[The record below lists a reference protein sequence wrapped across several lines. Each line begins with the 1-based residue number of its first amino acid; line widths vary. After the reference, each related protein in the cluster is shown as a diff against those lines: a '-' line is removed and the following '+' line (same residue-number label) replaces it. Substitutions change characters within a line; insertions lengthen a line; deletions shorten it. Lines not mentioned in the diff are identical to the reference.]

1 MLATAGLVAALGGG
15 ALVGLP
21 GPAGA
26 APPAPLVQAPN
37 FATLLYDTDPNTTLI
52 VSGRGPDGRALGPG
66 VTPARGAMRQE
77 PSGTNLLGE
86 RAPDNAYRIAK
97 VSANVLVGRTAS
109 QMAAIIRHA
118 IDGGCTELIR
128 GVVHNFGCASHLVT
142 IDEVSP
148 TFSNPATGGSGY
160 AGRHLS
166 QAMALLARTASPWGT
181 SYAARVGIYVDAGVT
196 VSIEMGHGRNHN
208 LNARGRPQY
217 AAFTDLM
224 PGLARAGALW
234 LEMYQG
240 VRIGAGTAPF
250 TPAVWRTLPGRFVG
264 FLEAYGGNMARVHYM
279 FGNAGAPTRSCPD
292 PQACA
297 WLLAALPGIN
307 RAVLANGPG
316 EYRLGSQAAA
326 WLGQFDNYFPS
337 PAEMAVRGW

>member
-1 MLATAGLVAALGGG
+1 MLVTAGLVVTLAGG

-26 APPAPLVQAPN
+26 APPGPLVQAPN
-37 FATLLYDTDPNTTLI
+37 FASLLYDTDPNTTLI
-52 VSGRGPDGRALGPG
+52 VSGQGPDGAVVGAG
-66 VTPARGAMRQE
+66 VTPTRGALRQE
-77 PSGTNLLGE
+77 PSGTNVLGE
-86 RAPDNAYRIAK
+86 RARDNAYRIAK
-97 VSANVLVGRTAS
+97 VSATALVGRTAS

-142 IDEVSP
+142 IDEASP
-148 TFSNPATGGSGY
+148 TFANPATGGRGY

-196 VSIEMGHGRNHN
+196 VSIDVGHGRNHN
-208 LNARGRPQY
+208 LNARGKPQY

-234 LEMYQG
+234 VEMYQG
-240 VRIGAGTAPF
+240 VHIGAGTAPM
-250 TPAVWRTLPGRFVG
+250 TPAEWRALPGRFVG
-264 FLEAYGGNMARVHYM
+264 FLEAYGGNVTSVHYM
-279 FGNAGAPTRSCPD
+279 FGNAGAPTRSCAD
-292 PQACA
+292 PQACV
-297 WLLAALPGIN
+297 WSLAALPGIN
-307 RAVLANGPG
+307 RTVLANGPG
-316 EYRLGSQAAA
+316 EYRLGGQAAA
-326 WLGQFDNYFPS
+326 WLAQFDNYFPS
-337 PAEMAVRGW
+337 PANVALVGW

>member
-1 MLATAGLVAALGGG
+1 
-15 ALVGLP
+15 
-21 GPAGA
+21 
-26 APPAPLVQAPN
+26 
-37 FATLLYDTDPNTTLI
+37 
-52 VSGRGPDGRALGPG
+52 
-66 VTPARGAMRQE
+66 
-77 PSGTNLLGE
+77 
-86 RAPDNAYRIAK
+86 
-97 VSANVLVGRTAS
+97 
-109 QMAAIIRHA
+109 MAAIIRHA

-196 VSIEMGHGRNHN
+196 VSIDVGHGRNHN

-264 FLEAYGGNMARVHYM
+264 FLEAYGGNVARVHYM
-279 FGNAGAPTRSCPD
+279 FGNAGAPTRSCRRP
-292 PQACA
+292 PGVRLVAGCA
-297 WLLAALPGIN
+297 ARDQPHRPRQRSRRIPARQPG
-307 RAVLANGPG
+307 RGVAWAVRQLFPVARGHGGARLVATCRRGRHQGPRFARTSAVSRTCG
-316 EYRLGSQAAA
+316 TRRPSCRRSAPARSAAA
-326 WLGQFDNYFPS
+326 SGPLQTRWLSAFSRWSFGL
-337 PAEMAVRGW
+337 A